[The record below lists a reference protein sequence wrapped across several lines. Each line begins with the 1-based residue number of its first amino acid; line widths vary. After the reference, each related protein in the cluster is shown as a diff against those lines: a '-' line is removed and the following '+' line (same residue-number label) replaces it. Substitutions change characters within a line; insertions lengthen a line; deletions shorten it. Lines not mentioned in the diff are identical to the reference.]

1 MLRKSTL
8 FVIIALSSLAVAKD
22 KSRDVPTEGA
32 SPSGYASSTCDVTF
46 SSGSSTNATKFCI
59 TVNGNIAQFSV
70 AGGEMIAVGG
80 VGEGYGI
87 CDPSTGVQYYDYAY
101 LDSGNWLSPTFTH
114 NGNVVAI
121 TRKTADGI
129 WQLKQTI
136 TNVPATASGPGS
148 AKVAMTLKNLSSVS
162 RAAYIMRYAD
172 VDADGDGAGNGFD
185 FTAQTAFGLEPHSNR
200 GLGSTNNTFNINFGQ
215 DTFAQSANGGP
226 LPCNAFVNFAP
237 QPFHGD
243 GSIVQFWAFPM
254 GGLNSTHTA
263 VSTYKPI

>member
-8 FVIIALSSLAVAKD
+8 FVVVALSSLAATRD
-22 KSRDVPTEGA
+22 KTRDVVSDGA
-32 SPSGYASSTCDVTF
+32 SPSGDATSICDVTF

-70 AGGEMIAVGG
+70 AGGEMIDVGG

-87 CDPSTGVQYYDYAY
+87 CDTSTGVEYYDYAY
-101 LDSGNWLSPTFTH
+101 LDSGNWLSPTLAH
-114 NGNVVAI
+114 SGNVVTI
-121 TRKTADGI
+121 TRKTTDGI

-148 AKVAMTLKNLSSVS
+148 AKVAMALKNLSNAS
-162 RAAYIMRYAD
+162 RAAYLMRYAD
-172 VDADGDGAGNGFD
+172 VDADGDGAGNDFD

-200 GLGSTNNTFNINFGQ
+200 GLGSTNNTFNIKFGQ

-226 LPCNAFVNFAP
+226 HPCNAFVNFAP

-254 GGLNSTHTA
+254 GGLNSAHTA